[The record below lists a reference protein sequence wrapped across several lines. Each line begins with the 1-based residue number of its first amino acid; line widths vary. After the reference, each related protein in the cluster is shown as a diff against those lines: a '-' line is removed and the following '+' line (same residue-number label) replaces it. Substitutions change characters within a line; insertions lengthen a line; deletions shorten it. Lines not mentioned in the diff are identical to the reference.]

1 MENRVDRKIKPPLAR
16 HCADESLAHTAEG
29 SIRGFAQTINGG
41 REKRRTKP
49 KALIYAAHPCES
61 RDRSP
66 QRKLGPCILIPLFPC
81 IPAKAGNQLPKLP
94 LFFPCIPTKVGNQL
108 PKSLNKYSRDE
119 PIQPNPNQ
127 THQPK
132 IIPPRVLNHEGH
144 WILAVA
150 RMHGREGRV
159 FSFKSMLITLVQ

>member
-49 KALIYAAHPCES
+49 K
-61 RDRSP
+61 
-66 QRKLGPCILIPLFPC
+66 ILTPFIPPLC
-81 IPAKAGNQLPKLP
+81 LPANTRGGNQLPKLP

-132 IIPPRVLNHEGH
+132 TIPPHALNHEGH
-144 WILAVA
+144 SILAFA
-150 RMHGREGRV
+150 RMHGRGGG
-159 FSFKSMLITLVQ
+159 L